1 MFRCQKNPR
10 LVKNMSLLVLL
21 LILAAMGVAAYF
33 INASQKINSTFKW
46 FMNLVLIVVAALLI
60 LEAFGVWDQV
70 KSVKVP
76 RL

>member
-21 LILAAMGVAAYF
+21 LILGAMGVAAYF
-33 INASQKINSTFKW
+33 INASAKVNPTFKW
-46 FMNLVLIVVAALLI
+46 LMNLVLIVVAALLV

-70 KSVKVP
+70 KSIRVP
-76 RL
+76 KI